1 MQTFFISR
9 ASNKMFC
16 SLDSPSLWT
25 NSDRRGQRQLFVML
39 MIIKLDKR
47 DCNTSDHL
55 SVVHVRQKYSLR
67 VRAFAFLSSSFIIFQ
82 EFQLVYDTSK
92 DDYSI
97 DLIGRSRGYDENY
110 LDVARLQQFKLS
122 AKTR

>member
-39 MIIKLDKR
+39 MIIKRDKR

-55 SVVHVRQKYSLR
+55 SVVQVRQKYSLR

-110 LDVARLQQFKLS
+110 LDVAHLQQFKLS